1 MVKKQ
6 SGLIKKASHEGKVVD
21 AIHCLLKIPN
31 DKAFEA
37 ASVYVGNLTILTFE
51 KLLEKPDQMI
61 LEEVVLKVFRSRT
74 PSVIQSLVLIY
85 SKLIN
90 GKTDAEKPFEA
101 GEWTNKLTNIVD
113 FLASFSIDNRMGLK
127 ILIDKWLL
135 QQSLF
140 RGKYT
145 KIST

>member
-1 MVKKQ
+1 MVRK
-6 SGLIKKASHEGKVVD
+6 SASLIKEVGYESKVVE
-21 AIHCLLKIPN
+21 AIHSLLKIPS

-37 ASVYVGNLTILTFE
+37 ASVYVGNLTILTFD
-51 KLLEKPDQMI
+51 KLLEKPDQSI

-85 SKLIN
+85 SRLIN
-90 GKTDAEKPFEA
+90 LTTDSSSPFT
-101 GEWTNKLTNIVD
+101 GEWMQKLNNIVD
-113 FLASFSIDNRMGLK
+113 FLASFSIENRMGLK
-127 ILIDKWLL
+127 ILTDKWLL